1 MKTIDE
7 IKDLISINKEILK
20 ERYKIKEISIFG
32 SYIRGEQIETSDIDI
47 LVDFERP
54 VSLLHIISFENYLSD
69 LLGIKVDVIPKR
81 NIRKEI
87 KQDILKEAIP
97 V

>member
-54 VSLLHIISFENYLSD
+54 VSLLHIISFENYLSY